1 MVETMEMDDR
11 LDQRTLSQ
19 LWELENAE
27 QMDRRVELTGQ
38 RYISLFLEKLEGRSY
53 IFRHSAEEQ
62 NEAVSVGQDS
72 EFWMYDTAEAAQIE
86 FAQMVANARRAG
98 HLLET
103 DDTDDLGDPFTDGPV
118 TNEVGAENLRNT

>member
-1 MVETMEMDDR
+1 MEMDDR
-11 LDQRTLSQ
+11 LDQRTLAR

-38 RYISLFLEKLEGRSY
+38 RFLSLFPDKLDGRSY

-62 NEAVSVGQDS
+62 NETVAVGQDS
-72 EFWMYDTAEAAQIE
+72 ELWMYDTADAAMLE
-86 FAQMVANARRAG
+86 FRRMVAAARRAG
-98 HLLET
+98 TLVET
-103 DDTDDLGDPFTDGPV
+103 ADPAELGDPFTDGPL

>member
-1 MVETMEMDDR
+1 
-11 LDQRTLSQ
+11 
-19 LWELENAE
+19 
-27 QMDRRVELTGQ
+27 MDRRVELTGQ
-38 RYISLFLEKLEGRSY
+38 RYISLFLEKLDGRSY

-118 TNEVGAENLRNT
+118 TNEIGAENLRNT